1 MAEHSS
7 KPPPET
13 SAVRRDGV
21 DRPPVVD
28 RDGRNLPAEFRE
40 LPPGQYVVEPV
51 DNPTALS
58 PEEEDGIIAAL
69 DELDVEGGL
78 PLAEALR
85 EIRNGSSQR

>member
-1 MAEHSS
+1 MAEQST

-13 SAVRRDGV
+13 RAVRK
-21 DRPPVVD
+21 DRPRVID
-28 RDGRNLPAEFRE
+28 WDGRNLPAEFRE

-51 DNPTALS
+51 DTPTGLS

-69 DELDVEGGL
+69 DELDTEGGL